1 MAAPMPPPLCSR
13 VRAARSLHA
22 DQPARQRLGAHP
34 GNGGGVHALPAR
46 GWVGL
51 GTARTACHAQ
61 RDVDRRCKHLMSASA
76 RLLAAVDKN
85 GQSGCPTVLLHAV
98 WTQVAAPSLLERL
111 LDLFVCANLFLQATS
126 PSLRSAACLD
136 QHAGMFTQPV
146 APPASCQP
154 PPPNHTAPSH
164 SHAHAHARQHTRT
177 HSCKPT
183 LVLIPRPGLQ
193 CCAVYAVSPSVIH
206 AYQVHRAEEDMW
218 WWAHRGASQLHT
230 PA

>member
-1 MAAPMPPPLCSR
+1 MYPAVCDIAMPCSLLKLLPVLQQARLSETLLPMAAPMPPPLCSR

-85 GQSGCPTVLLHAV
+85 GQSGCPTLLLHAV

-126 PSLRSAACLD
+126 PHCAL
-136 QHAGMFTQPV
+136 Q
-146 APPASCQP
+146 PAS
-154 PPPNHTAPSH
+154 TAC
-164 SHAHAHARQHTRT
+164 RDD
-177 HSCKPT
+177 
-183 LVLIPRPGLQ
+183 
-193 CCAVYAVSPSVIH
+193 CA
-206 AYQVHRAEEDMW
+206 
-218 WWAHRGASQLHT
+218 T
-230 PA
+230 C